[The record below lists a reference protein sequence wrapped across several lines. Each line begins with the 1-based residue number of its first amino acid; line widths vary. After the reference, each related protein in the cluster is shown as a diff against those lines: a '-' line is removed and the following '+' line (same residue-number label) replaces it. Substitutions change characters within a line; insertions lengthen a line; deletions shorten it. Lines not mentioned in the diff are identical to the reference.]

1 MSEFNYRV
9 ATLEDIPFLVKTI
22 VEAEKSGTE
31 VLSYSAIF
39 GLSIGEVEE
48 KLAIILDE
56 EIDDCEL
63 SVSSFL
69 VAEKEGKIAGALSGW
84 IEGNDGVPSAVL
96 KGNLLGYH
104 FPKESLIKAASI
116 SSLLNEIHIECFE
129 NTVQI
134 GAGYVAEEYRGHSL
148 LGKLSNEIIR
158 RCKEKNP
165 NLNEA
170 YVHVFDC
177 NIPSLKTFG
186 KAGFQEF
193 SFKESNNLEIANYLP
208 SAKKILLKQEI

>member
-69 VAEKEGKIAGALSGW
+69 VAEKEGKNRWS
-84 IEGNDGVPSAVL
+84 
-96 KGNLLGYH
+96 
-104 FPKESLIKAASI
+104 IKR
-116 SSLLNEIHIECFE
+116 LD
-129 NTVQI
+129 
-134 GAGYVAEEYRGHSL
+134 
-148 LGKLSNEIIR
+148 R
-158 RCKEKNP
+158 R
-165 NLNEA
+165 
-170 YVHVFDC
+170 
-177 NIPSLKTFG
+177 
-186 KAGFQEF
+186 
-193 SFKESNNLEIANYLP
+193 
-208 SAKKILLKQEI
+208 